1 MNHFIGLYLWE
12 FWDSKCFLWETICCY
27 FLSTNLD
34 VMNLALHYAI
44 TASWGLQIMQIMW
57 IQIIIHLGDDCGFKM
72 SEDTHTHLSGV
83 CAKKK
88 KSSSSSLFFCSP
100 VFFYST
106 ISLRMLPFKVSDFTW
121 EFQFRLGALCSVTT
135 RPLKLRILVTE
146 MAECPHDNNGISV
159 SLTSY
164 FSPPSLLL
172 AYEYFTYFLQGQ
184 LCILS
189 IFIKLFQPEVPRVL
203 LQIC

>member
-1 MNHFIGLYLWE
+1 MFSLRDDMLLFSFYQPGCNEPGTTLCYYCILGFTDHADYVNSNHNPFGGWLW
-12 FWDSKCFLWETICCY
+12 FQ
-27 FLSTNLD
+27 N
-34 VMNLALHYAI
+34 VRGH
-44 TASWGLQIMQIMW
+44 
-57 IQIIIHLGDDCGFKM
+57 
-72 SEDTHTHLSGV
+72 THTPVWSL
-83 CAKKK
+83 CQKK